1 MQNKDDENTESFLKM
16 LKSQDKLFL
25 IIIITLI
32 IIILLLLYLIEKI
45 IFIILTLITFT
56 PIISLPLQIILHILL
71 IRYIILEIA
80 FSGQNLIIS
89 RSIFYNYGRIQAN
102 YLYSLLISFHESLCV
117 FNDIRGLVIS
127 LKELNALTRQIDTIN
142 CMINGYLDIFNK
154 IKNKFNQL
162 TIDQQLF
169 FNNLNYLKDA
179 INNGNLINFIK
190 ETIKTI
196 ERNGKN
202 SLADLPDEER
212 NNFISKIS
220 DQNSN
225 NLNIQKILVILH
237 SLMSQAQDFIG
248 DNYSCI
254 SKRFIR
260 NYLNNKLFASLE
272 QFQVELVDKFFIEE
286 HQLITKDKCQI
297 EYIIIK
303 SHEDTPSKKLMIICG
318 PNGVPYQIF
327 SRNIRL
333 ESFLQSNIDVLCWNY
348 RGYGFSKGR
357 SSYNKLRSD
366 VLELFDEVKKTLN
379 YEKFAV
385 QGISIGGIPSCHL
398 ARNRKE
404 IELLICDRN
413 FGRLDNIAQGFYC
426 GKILFYFYKY
436 LFFQSSDNVDNYLNV
451 KCDKILLNDSKDKI
465 VLEFCSLKTLVAEKL
480 CEIYLECNNNNHF
493 TNVIISDSNNINK
506 NSMIGN
512 YNTQNN
518 ELESLSNNKNNNK
531 DQNRPL
537 NTLNEQIVSNNRNN
551 KNVLPKKTALDKILD
566 SVEEKNKF
574 IQSLINI
581 SNIINKD
588 KLEINPKKSCFDKI
602 INSIKKNNSFQ
613 YLNLTEEE
621 LHNTSGIFD
630 FVKERMLDILD
641 SVQSAGDTLF
651 SLISIKTDYTK
662 KIFIDNF
669 FNNIFIWGS
678 LPVNQYMD
686 NMQIHK
692 LKNVK
697 NVFKNTMRLFE
708 EFMNSQEMISSKE
721 LTLVKEINNIYKYF
735 SQITQNLDNIGI
747 NSKNG
752 FIKLVKEDLIED
764 KNNEMN
770 YEKCLMEL
778 NRGNYV
784 PLYCGHNGAL
794 SKDEKEMLDYYL
806 MKTSF
811 MNNDIENIRVD
822 NISTNEEIDL
832 IKMNSPD
839 SSENINNV

>member
-1 MQNKDDENTESFLKM
+1 MPNDNGENSESFLKL
-16 LKSQDKLFL
+16 LKSKDKLIL
-25 IIIITLI
+25 IIFITLI
-32 IIILLLLYLIEKI
+32 IIMILLLYLVEKI
-45 IFIILTLITFT
+45 IFNLLTLITFT
-56 PIISLPLQIILHILL
+56 SIISIPLQIILHILL
-71 IRYIILEIA
+71 IRYIILEVA

-102 YLYSLLISFHESLCV
+102 YLYSLLMSFHESLCV

-127 LKELNALTRQIDTIN
+127 LKELNALARQIDTVN
-142 CMINGYLDIFNK
+142 YMINGYLDIFNK
-154 IKNKFNQL
+154 IKNKFNKL
-162 TIDQQLF
+162 TVDQQLF
-169 FNNLNYLKDA
+169 FNDLNYLKDA
-179 INNGNLINFIK
+179 INNGNLVNFIK
-190 ETIKTI
+190 ETIQTI

-202 SLADLPDEER
+202 SLADLPDEDR

-225 NLNIQKILVILH
+225 NLNIQKILLILH
-237 SLMSQAQDFIG
+237 SLMAQSIDFIG
-248 DNYSCI
+248 DNYSCV

-272 QFQVELVDKFFIEE
+272 QFQVELLDKYIIEE
-286 HQLITKDKCQI
+286 YQLITKDKCQI

-303 SHEDTPSKKLMIICG
+303 SHQDSRSKKLMIICG

-333 ESFLQSNIDVLCWNY
+333 ESYLQSDIDILCWNY
-348 RGYGFSKGR
+348 RGYGFSKGK

-366 VLELFDEVKKTLN
+366 VLELFDEVKKNFN
-379 YEKFAV
+379 YERFAV
-385 QGISIGGIPSCHL
+385 QGISIGGIPCCHL

-404 IELLICDRN
+404 IELMICDRN

-426 GKILFYFYKY
+426 GRFLFFIYKY

-465 VLEFCSLKTLVAEKL
+465 VLEFCSLKTLVAQKL
-480 CEIYLECNNNNHF
+480 CEIYFDCNNNFN
-493 TNVIISDSNNINK
+493 NVIISDNNNN
-506 NSMIGN
+506 NSFIGN
-512 YNTQNN
+512 YNNQNN
-518 ELESLSNNKNNNK
+518 ELESLSINKNNNVN
-531 DQNRPL
+531 QNRPL
-537 NTLNEQIVSNNRNN
+537 NALNKQIASNN
-551 KNVLPKKTALDKILD
+551 KNNRIILLKKTALDKILD

-588 KLEINPKKSCFDKI
+588 KLEINPKKSCLNNL

-630 FVKERMLDILD
+630 FVKEHMLEILD
-641 SVQSAGDTLF
+641 SVQSAGDSLF

-662 KIFIDNF
+662 KIYIDNF

-678 LPVNQYMD
+678 LPPNQYMD
-686 NMQIHK
+686 NLPIHK

-697 NVFKNTMRLFE
+697 NVFKNTMKLFE

-747 NSKNG
+747 NTKNG
-752 FIKLVKEDLIED
+752 FIKLVKEDLIEE
-764 KNNEMN
+764 KNNEIT
-770 YEKCLMEL
+770 YEKGLMEL

-794 SKDEKEMLDYYL
+794 SKEEKEMLDYYL

-811 MNNDIENIRVD
+811 MNNDIENIKVD

-832 IKMNSPD
+832 IKINSPD
-839 SSENINNV
+839 SSENINNIV